1 MALIK
6 NAVARIY
13 SLMSIDLLVFRFDY
27 ILFALLDASNSES
40 FGLIGVCAF
49 VLFKTL
55 VLF

>member
-13 SLMSIDLLVFRFDY
+13 SLMSIDLLIFRFDY